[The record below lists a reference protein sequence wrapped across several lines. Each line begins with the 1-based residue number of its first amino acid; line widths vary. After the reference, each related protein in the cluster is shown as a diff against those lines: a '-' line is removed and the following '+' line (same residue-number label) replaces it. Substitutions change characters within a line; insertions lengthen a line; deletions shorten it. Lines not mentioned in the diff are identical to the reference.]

1 MIFLRKVLCLI
12 LAFACFWC
20 GADVSAVS
28 VSAKSAVLIDFY
40 SGDILFE
47 KNASQRLSMAS
58 TTKIM
63 TAICAIE
70 NADLSEVVTV
80 DKRAVGVEGSSMYLG
95 YGEKITVENLVYGLM
110 LSSGND
116 AAVALALHVSGSIE
130 NFARLMND
138 TAKKIGAVNTS
149 FKNPNGL
156 DEEGHYT
163 TAYDLAMITRYAM
176 QNEKFCEIVST
187 KQKKMPW
194 QGRTYGRTLRNHNKL
209 LFLTDYCDGVKTGFT
224 KRSGR
229 CLVSSANKD
238 NLRVIAVTL
247 YAPDDWNDHKNM
259 MSYAIDNY
267 KAVNIV
273 KKGEYAFTA
282 PVSGSDK
289 EYVKCVFADDI
300 FVTAKKDDNVDISF
314 EYGENTHLDAPVK
327 IGADIGKIN
336 INAGNRRISAKVVSC
351 ENADKKK
358 NIKEKISGG
367 AFSENAGKIFE
378 IWLGRAF

>member
-1 MIFLRKVLCLI
+1 MRRIFCFLLI
-12 LAFACFWC
+12 LTQLYRGTSAY
-20 GADVSAVS
+20 AVS

-40 SGDILFE
+40 SGDVLFE

-70 NADLSEVVTV
+70 NADLTEIVTV
-80 DKRAVGVEGSSMYLG
+80 DKRAVGVEGSSMYLD
-95 YGEKITVENLVYGLM
+95 YGEKITVENLIYGLM

-116 AAVALALHVSGSIE
+116 AAVALALHISGSVE
-130 NFARLMND
+130 KFAALMND
-138 TAKKIGAVNTS
+138 TAKKIGVSNTS

-176 QNEKFCEIVST
+176 HNEKFCEIVSS

-194 QGRTYGRTLRNHNKL
+194 GNRTYGRTLRNHNKL
-209 LFLTDYCDGVKTGFT
+209 LFLLDCCDGVKTGFT

-259 MSYAIDNY
+259 IFHAIENY
-267 KAVNIV
+267 RAERIV
-273 KKGEYAFTA
+273 KKGEYAMTA
-282 PVSGSDK
+282 QVSGSDK
-289 EYVKCVFADDI
+289 EYVKCVFADDV
-300 FVTAKKDDNVDISF
+300 FVTAKKNENVNIRFD
-314 EYGENTHLDAPVK
+314 YGENISLAAPIK
-327 IGADIGKIN
+327 INQSICKIN
-336 INAGNRRISAKVVSC
+336 ISAGGKSIAADVISG
-351 ENADKKK
+351 ENAEKEK
-358 NIKEKISGG
+358 NIKEKLSGG
-367 AFSENAGKIFE
+367 KFFENAQRIFE
-378 IWLGRAF
+378 IWLRNAF

>member
-1 MIFLRKVLCLI
+1 MRKFFCLI
-12 LAFACFWC
+12 LASAVFLC

-40 SGDILFE
+40 SGDVLLE
-47 KNASQRLSMAS
+47 KNASQRLPMAS

-63 TAICAIE
+63 TALCALE

-95 YGEKITVENLVYGLM
+95 YGEKITVENLIYGLM

-116 AAVALALHVSGSIE
+116 AAVALALHVSGSVE
-130 NFARLMND
+130 NFARLMNE

-176 QNEKFCEIVST
+176 HNEKFCKIVSS

-194 QGRTYGRTLRNHNKL
+194 EGRTYGRTLRNHNKL
-209 LFLTDYCDGVKTGFT
+209 LFLLDYCDGVKTGFT

-238 NLRVIAVTL
+238 NLRVVAVTL

-259 MSYAIDNY
+259 LLYAIDNY

-273 KKGEYAFTA
+273 KKGDYAFTA
-282 PVSGSDK
+282 PISGADK
-289 EYVKCVFADDI
+289 KYVKCVFADDI
-300 FVTAKKDDNVDISF
+300 FVTAKKGENIDISF
-314 EYGENTHLDAPVK
+314 DYGEKIHLNAPVSA
-327 IGADIGKIN
+327 GENVCKIN
-336 INAGNRRISAKVVSC
+336 ITAENRRISADIVSA
-351 ENADKKK
+351 ENADNEK
-358 NIKEKISGG
+358 NIKEKICGG
-367 AFSENAGKIFE
+367 AFVGNVGRIFE
-378 IWLGRAF
+378 IWLGRAL

>member
-1 MIFLRKVLCLI
+1 MRKVLCLI
-12 LAFACFWC
+12 LASAVFLC
-20 GADVSAVS
+20 GADVSALS

-40 SGDILFE
+40 SGDVLFE

-116 AAVALALHVSGSIE
+116 AAVALALHVSGSVE

-138 TAKKIGAVNTS
+138 TAEKIGAVNTS

-176 QNEKFCEIVST
+176 HNEKFCEIVSS

-194 QGRTYGRTLRNHNKL
+194 EGRTYGRTLRNHNKL
-209 LFLTDYCDGVKTGFT
+209 LFL
-224 KRSGR
+224 
-229 CLVSSANKD
+229 
-238 NLRVIAVTL
+238 
-247 YAPDDWNDHKNM
+247 
-259 MSYAIDNY
+259 
-267 KAVNIV
+267 
-273 KKGEYAFTA
+273 
-282 PVSGSDK
+282 
-289 EYVKCVFADDI
+289 
-300 FVTAKKDDNVDISF
+300 
-314 EYGENTHLDAPVK
+314 LD
-327 IGADIGKIN
+327 
-336 INAGNRRISAKVVSC
+336 
-351 ENADKKK
+351 
-358 NIKEKISGG
+358 
-367 AFSENAGKIFE
+367 
-378 IWLGRAF
+378 

>member
-1 MIFLRKVLCLI
+1 MRKVLCLI

-156 DEEGHYT
+156 DDEGHYASARDLARL
-163 TAYDLAMITRYAM
+163 TAYALENPTFR
-176 QNEKFCEIVST
+176 EIVST
-187 KQKKMPW
+187 KRYSC
-194 QGRTYGRTLRNHNKL
+194 GSRSYLG
-209 LFLTDYCDGVKTGFT
+209 DYAT
-224 KRSGR
+224 
-229 CLVSSANKD
+229 
-238 NLRVIAVTL
+238 
-247 YAPDDWNDHKNM
+247 
-259 MSYAIDNY
+259 
-267 KAVNIV
+267 
-273 KKGEYAFTA
+273 
-282 PVSGSDK
+282 
-289 EYVKCVFADDI
+289 
-300 FVTAKKDDNVDISF
+300 
-314 EYGENTHLDAPVK
+314 
-327 IGADIGKIN
+327 
-336 INAGNRRISAKVVSC
+336 
-351 ENADKKK
+351 
-358 NIKEKISGG
+358 
-367 AFSENAGKIFE
+367 
-378 IWLGRAF
+378 